1 MWNGKSC
8 EAAKKPDPRVER
20 PKKSSAAGCDSGQTP
35 ATSTTPTDEPKATPG
50 FALRA
55 HLLMNV
61 TIQPVAAKNRCFQ
74 DRPDPPLGCNRWFCL
89 WCGKRLDK

>member
-1 MWNGKSC
+1 MSARPLYVSVINFSVDPMICNFDVERQIMC

-61 TIQPVAAKNRCFQ
+61 
-74 DRPDPPLGCNRWFCL
+74 
-89 WCGKRLDK
+89 